1 MQIQRIRHSWHEN
14 AGFTLN
20 RPHGA
25 GEYILLHFHS
35 TAELYFHGQWH
46 SVPPG
51 TLILFRPDTP
61 HGIRAR
67 EPLLHDWMHLTGD
80 VEAEIARFGLC
91 CDVMYSIANRAQ
103 ITQRVAQLE
112 SEFFAR
118 NAYWET
124 YAQSLLDQLFI
135 VIARELAGQAPQPVL
150 QETAALLRE
159 LRAEMIAHPER
170 PWTNEMMA
178 RRLSISVSRLYPLYR
193 RLFSISPGQDLIL
206 MRVEKAKNM
215 LAQGVPVSRTA
226 ELLGYGSTYHFIRQF
241 KQITGC
247 TPGKLGR

>member
-1 MQIQRIRHSWHEN
+1 MEIQRIRHSWHEN
-14 AGFTLN
+14 AGFTLI

-25 GEYILLHFHS
+25 EEYVLLHFQS
-35 TAELYFHGQWH
+35 AALLQWGGAWH
-46 SVPPG
+46 SLPPG
-51 TLILFRPDTP
+51 ALIVFAPGTP
-61 HGIRAR
+61 HGIRAD

-80 VEAEIARFGLC
+80 VDAALARFGLQP
-91 CDVMYSIANRAQ
+91 DTLYPIANRAL

-118 NAYWET
+118 NAYWAA
-124 YAQSLLDQLFI
+124 YAHALLEQLFI
-135 VIARELAGQAPQPVL
+135 HIAREQAGQAPQPVL

-178 RRLSISVSRLYPLYR
+178 RRLNISVSRLYPLYR

-215 LAQGVPVSRTA
+215 LCQGTSVSRTA
-226 ELLGYGSTYHFIRQF
+226 ELLGYASTYHFIRQF
-241 KQITGC
+241 KQVTGV

>member
-1 MQIQRIRHSWHEN
+1 
-14 AGFTLN
+14 
-20 RPHGA
+20 
-25 GEYILLHFHS
+25 
-35 TAELYFHGQWH
+35 
-46 SVPPG
+46 
-51 TLILFRPDTP
+51 
-61 HGIRAR
+61 
-67 EPLLHDWMHLTGD
+67 
-80 VEAEIARFGLC
+80 
-91 CDVMYSIANRAQ
+91 
-103 ITQRVAQLE
+103 
-112 SEFFAR
+112 
-118 NAYWET
+118 
-124 YAQSLLDQLFI
+124 
-135 VIARELAGQAPQPVL
+135 
-150 QETAALLRE
+150 
-159 LRAEMIAHPER
+159 MIAHPER